1 MKKEAVDEALKLGI
15 ESQMPARTEPHIR
28 ATWASMRCSYLVIDD
43 TLRHS
48 DLYRRR
54 LHYATRYS
62 TKPMLVALN
71 DTAQNGED

>member
-43 TLRHS
+43 RYTA